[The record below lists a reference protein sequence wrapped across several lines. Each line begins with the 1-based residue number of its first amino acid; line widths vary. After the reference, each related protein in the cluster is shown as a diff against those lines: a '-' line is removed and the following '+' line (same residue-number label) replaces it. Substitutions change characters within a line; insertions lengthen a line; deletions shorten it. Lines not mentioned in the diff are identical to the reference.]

1 MAATGQAPQQQRA
14 GVLDRI
20 GQTSS
25 MWIAAATVMIIGLM
39 IVPVP
44 PALLDLLLTL
54 NITAAV
60 LILLTTLYTENALNF
75 SVFPT
80 LLLIITLFRLSLN
93 ISGTRLILLHGYA
106 GRVIEAFGNVV
117 VGGNYAVGIVIFA
130 ILIIIQF
137 VVITNGA
144 GRVAE
149 VAARFTLDAM
159 PGKQLAID
167 ADLNAGLI
175 TEADAR
181 QRRKDIQRSADFYG
195 AMDGASKFVRGDA
208 VAAVIIVFVNII
220 GGFVIGVLQQGLSLI
235 QALQRF
241 TLLTVGEGIVTQIPA
256 LLMST
261 ATGII
266 VTRAASEMNFGNEL
280 TRQLL
285 QEPRAIAI
293 TSVLLVIFGFMG
305 LPPLWMFLLAGIM
318 FALFLRQRDLQKRGL
333 LPRGADAGSSVA
345 GGVAGGLSM
354 VSGVQAG
361 ITAQPAVK
369 PAESVVPLLSY
380 DPMELEIGFGLIPLV
395 DIAQG
400 GDLLERITMIR
411 RHAARD
417 LGIVVPPIRVRDN
430 LQLKPSTYVI
440 KIYGLEV
447 ARAEVMV
454 SRLLAMN
461 PGTAT
466 SPIEGIPTTEPAFN
480 LPALWIPESARGD
493 AEMAGYTVIDPT
505 SVIATHLT
513 EVIKS
518 HAPELLGRQET
529 SSLLDNVKQHYP
541 VVIDELIPNLLTV
554 GEVQRVLQNLLRER
568 IPIRNLL
575 LILESLADAARQSKD
590 IDYLT
595 ERVRSALARHICAEY
610 AEEGLLS
617 VITVDPKLETLLAEA
632 VRRGEDAYALLDP
645 QTVARIYASLT
656 KQMQSAQASGLH
668 PIVLCSPAIRLAL
681 KRLTERAAPALVV
694 LSYSEIAPGLRVES
708 IGQVSTTDESEPVG
722 AT

>member
-1 MAATGQAPQQQRA
+1 
-14 GVLDRI
+14 
-20 GQTSS
+20 
-25 MWIAAATVMIIGLM
+25 M

-44 PALLDLLLTL
+44 PWVLDLLLSM
-54 NITAAV
+54 NITLALV
-60 LILLTTLYTENALNF
+60 ILLVTLYTENALAF

-80 LLLIITLFRLSLN
+80 LLLIVTLFRLSLN
-93 ISGTRLILLHGYA
+93 ITGTRSILLHGYA
-106 GRVIEAFGNVV
+106 GQVIEAFGNVV
-117 VGGNYAVGIVIFA
+117 VGGNYAVGLVIFA
-130 ILIIIQF
+130 ILIVIQF

-159 PGKQLAID
+159 PGKQLAVD

-175 TEADAR
+175 TEAEAR
-181 QRRKDIQRSADFYG
+181 QRRKDIQRAADFYG

-208 VAAVIIVFVNII
+208 IAAVIIVFVNII
-220 GGFVIGVLQQGLSLI
+220 GGFVVGVLQQGMSI
-235 QALQRF
+235 MEALQRF
-241 TLLTVGEGIVTQIPA
+241 TLLTIGEGIVTQIPA
-256 LLMST
+256 LLIST

-266 VTRAASEMNFGNEL
+266 VTRAASEGSFGHDL
-280 TRQLL
+280 SRQLV
-285 QEPRAIAI
+285 QEPRALLIAG
-293 TSVLLVIFGFMG
+293 LLLLLFGFFG
-305 LPPLWMFLLAGIM
+305 LPPLFMFLMAAIVLA
-318 FALFLRQRDLQKRGL
+318 LWLRG
-333 LPRGADAGSSVA
+333 RGAAKA
-345 GGVAGGLSM
+345 AAM
-354 VSGVQAG
+354 KSGQAG
-361 ITAQPAVK
+361 LRGGSGAPGITGSTAQPAVK

-395 DIAQG
+395 DVSQG

-411 RHAARD
+411 RHAARE

-430 LQLKPSTYVI
+430 LQLKPSTYVV

-447 ARAEVMV
+447 TRAEVMV

-466 SPIEGIPTTEPAFN
+466 NGIDGIPTTEPAFG
-480 LPALWIPESARGD
+480 LPALWIAESARGD

-513 EVIKS
+513 EIIKT
-518 HAPELLGRQET
+518 HAPDLLGRQET
-529 SSLLDNVKQHYP
+529 SALLDNVKQHYP
-541 VVIDELIPNLLTV
+541 VVVDELIPSLLTV

-575 LILESLADAARQSKD
+575 LILENLADGARASKD

-595 ERVRSALARHICAEY
+595 ERVRAAMARHICAEY
-610 AEEGLLS
+610 AENGLLS
-617 VITVDPKLETLLAEA
+617 VITVDPRLETLLGEA

-645 QTVARIYASLT
+645 GTVAKIYASLT
-656 KQMQSAQASGLH
+656 KRITEAQQSGLQ
-668 PIVLCSPAIRLAL
+668 PIVLTSPGTRLAL
-681 KRLTERAAPALVV
+681 KRLTERAAPSLVV

-708 IGQVSTTDESEPVG
+708 IGQVSTTEESLEPAG
-722 AT
+722 AGV

>member
-1 MAATGQAPQQQRA
+1 MATAVPARPGF
-14 GVLDRI
+14 LDRLAS
-20 GQTSS
+20 TSHA
-25 MWIAAATVMIIGLM
+25 WVAAASVLLVVLM

-44 PALLDLLLTL
+44 PWVLDLLLST
-54 NITAAV
+54 NITLALV
-60 LILLTTLYTENALNF
+60 ILLVTLYTENALAF

-80 LLLIITLFRLSLN
+80 LLLIVTLFRLSLN
-93 ISGTRLILLHGYA
+93 ITGTRSILLHGYA
-106 GRVIEAFGNVV
+106 GQVIEAFGNVV
-117 VGGNYAVGIVIFA
+117 VGGNYVVGFVIFA
-130 ILIIIQF
+130 ILIVIQF

-159 PGKQLAID
+159 PGKQLAVD

-175 TEADAR
+175 TEAEAR

-208 VAAVIIVFVNII
+208 IAAIIIVFVNIL
-220 GGFVIGVLQQGLSLI
+220 GGFTVGIFQQGMSVFE
-235 QALQRF
+235 ALQRF
-241 TLLTVGEGIVTQIPA
+241 TLLTIGEGIVTQIPA
-256 LLMST
+256 LLIST

-266 VTRAASEMNFGNEL
+266 VTRAASEGSFGHDL
-280 TRQLL
+280 SRQLI
-285 QEPRAIAI
+285 QDPRALLIA
-293 TSVLLVIFGFMG
+293 SVLLVVFGFFG
-305 LPPLWMFLLAGIM
+305 LPPLFMFSLAAITFM
-318 FALFLRQRDLQKRGL
+318 LFLRQRNAAQKAALAGG
-333 LPRGADAGSSVA
+333 PGAKAIPGQPGA
-345 GGVAGGLSM
+345 PGVAGG
-354 VSGVQAG
+354 GTQ
-361 ITAQPAVK
+361 TAMK

-395 DIAQG
+395 DVTQG

-411 RHAARD
+411 RHAARE

-430 LQLKPSTYVI
+430 LQLKPSTYVV

-447 ARAEVMV
+447 TRAEVMV

-466 SPIEGIPTTEPAFN
+466 GGIDGIPTTEPAFG
-480 LPALWIPESARGD
+480 LPALWIAEGARGD

-513 EVIKS
+513 EIIKT
-518 HAPELLGRQET
+518 HAPDLLGRQET
-529 SSLLDNVKQHYP
+529 SALLDNVKQHYP
-541 VVIDELIPNLLTV
+541 VVVDELIPNLLTV

-575 LILESLADAARQSKD
+575 LILENLADGARASKD
-590 IDYLT
+590 VDYLT
-595 ERVRSALARHICAEY
+595 ERVRAAMARHICAEY
-610 AEEGLLS
+610 AENGLLS
-617 VITVDPKLETLLAEA
+617 VITVDPRLETLLGEA

-645 QTVARIYASLT
+645 GTVAKIYASLT
-656 KQMQSAQASGLH
+656 KRMQEAQQSGLH
-668 PIVLCSPAIRLAL
+668 PIVLTSPGTRLAL
-681 KRLTERAAPALVV
+681 KRLTERAAPGLVV

-708 IGQVSTTDESEPVG
+708 IGQVSTTEESLEPAG
-722 AT
+722 AGA

>member
-1 MAATGQAPQQQRA
+1 VAAAVPARPSL
-14 GVLDRI
+14 LDRLAS
-20 GQTSS
+20 TSHA
-25 MWIAAATVMIIGLM
+25 WVAAASVVLVVLM

-44 PALLDLLLTL
+44 PWVLDMLLSV
-54 NITAAV
+54 NITLALV
-60 LILLTTLYTENALNF
+60 ILLVTLYTENALAF

-80 LLLIITLFRLSLN
+80 LLLIVTLFRLSLN
-93 ISGTRLILLHGYA
+93 ITGTRSILLHGYA
-106 GRVIEAFGNVV
+106 GQVIEAFGNVV

-159 PGKQLAID
+159 PGKQLAVD

-175 TEADAR
+175 TEAEAR
-181 QRRKDIQRSADFYG
+181 QRRKDIQRAADFYG

-208 VAAVIIVFVNII
+208 IAAVIIVFVNII
-220 GGFVIGVLQQGLSLI
+220 GGFVVGMFQLKLPLI
-235 QALQRF
+235 EALQRF
-241 TLLTVGEGIVTQIPA
+241 TLLTIGEGIVTQIPA
-256 LLMST
+256 LLIST

-266 VTRAASEMNFGNEL
+266 VTRAASEGSFGHDL
-280 TRQLL
+280 TRQLV
-285 QEPRAIAI
+285 QEPRALAI
-293 TSVLLVIFGFMG
+293 GGGLLILFGLFG
-305 LPPLWMFLLAGIM
+305 LPPLFMFSMAAVLIGLAY
-318 FALFLRQRDLQKRGL
+318 RQRKISNAAAKSGS
-333 LPRGADAGSSVA
+333 GAKGIAGQPGAPGIAGSAS
-345 GGVAGGLSM
+345 
-354 VSGVQAG
+354 
-361 ITAQPAVK
+361 QPAVK

-395 DIAQG
+395 DVSQG

-411 RHAARD
+411 RHAARE

-430 LQLKPSTYVI
+430 LQLKPSTYVV

-447 ARAEVMV
+447 TRAEVMV

-461 PGTAT
+461 PGTAV
-466 SPIEGIPTTEPAFN
+466 SGIDGIPTTEPAFG
-480 LPALWIPESARGD
+480 LPALWVAESARGD
-493 AEMAGYTVIDPT
+493 AEMSGYTVIDPT

-513 EVIKS
+513 EIIKT
-518 HAPELLGRQET
+518 HAPDLLGRQET
-529 SSLLDNVKQHYP
+529 SALLDNVKQHYP
-541 VVIDELIPNLLTV
+541 VVVDELIPNLLTV

-575 LILESLADAARQSKD
+575 LILENLADGARASKD

-595 ERVRSALARHICAEY
+595 EKVRAAMARHICAEY
-610 AEEGLLS
+610 SENGLLS
-617 VITVDPKLETLLAEA
+617 VITVDPRLETLLGEA

-645 QTVARIYASLT
+645 ATVAKIYASLT
-656 KQMQSAQASGLH
+656 KRITDAQQSGLQ
-668 PIVLCSPAIRLAL
+668 PIVLTSPGTRLAL
-681 KRLTERAAPALVV
+681 KRLTERAAPSLVV

-708 IGQVSTTDESEPVG
+708 IGQVSTTEEVLEPVG
-722 AT
+722 AGV

>member
-1 MAATGQAPQQQRA
+1 MATAVPARPGF
-14 GVLDRI
+14 LDRLAS
-20 GQTSS
+20 TSHA
-25 MWIAAATVMIIGLM
+25 WVAAASVLLVVLM

-44 PALLDLLLTL
+44 PWVLDLLLST
-54 NITAAV
+54 NITLALV
-60 LILLTTLYTENALNF
+60 ILLVTLYTENALAF

-80 LLLIITLFRLSLN
+80 LLLIVTLFRLSLN
-93 ISGTRLILLHGYA
+93 ITGTRSILLHGYA
-106 GRVIEAFGNVV
+106 GQVIEAFGNVV
-117 VGGNYAVGIVIFA
+117 VGGNYVVGFVIFA
-130 ILIIIQF
+130 ILIVIQF

-159 PGKQLAID
+159 PGKQLAVD

-175 TEADAR
+175 TEAEAR

-208 VAAVIIVFVNII
+208 IAAIIIVFVNIL
-220 GGFVIGVLQQGLSLI
+220 GGFTVGIFQQGMSVFE
-235 QALQRF
+235 ALQRF
-241 TLLTVGEGIVTQIPA
+241 TLLTIGEGIVTQIPA
-256 LLMST
+256 LLIST

-266 VTRAASEMNFGNEL
+266 VTRAASEGSFGHDL
-280 TRQLL
+280 SRQLI
-285 QEPRAIAI
+285 QDPRALLIA
-293 TSVLLVIFGFMG
+293 SVLLVVFGFFG
-305 LPPLWMFLLAGIM
+305 LPPLFMFSLAAITFM
-318 FALFLRQRDLQKRGL
+318 LFLRQRNAQKAALAG
-333 LPRGADAGSSVA
+333 GAGAKAVA
-345 GGVAGGLSM
+345 GQPGAPGVAGG
-354 VSGVQAG
+354 GTQ
-361 ITAQPAVK
+361 TALK

-395 DIAQG
+395 DVTQG

-411 RHAARD
+411 RHAARE

-430 LQLKPSTYVI
+430 LQLKPSTYVV

-447 ARAEVMV
+447 TRAEVMV

-466 SPIEGIPTTEPAFN
+466 GGIDGIPTTEPAFG
-480 LPALWIPESARGD
+480 LPALWIAEGARGD

-513 EVIKS
+513 EIIKT
-518 HAPELLGRQET
+518 HAPDLLGRQET
-529 SSLLDNVKQHYP
+529 SALLDNVKQHYP
-541 VVIDELIPNLLTV
+541 VVVDELIPNLLTV

-575 LILESLADAARQSKD
+575 LILENLADGARASKD
-590 IDYLT
+590 VDYLT
-595 ERVRSALARHICAEY
+595 ERVRAAMARHICAEY
-610 AEEGLLS
+610 AENGLLS
-617 VITVDPKLETLLAEA
+617 VITVDPRLETLLGEA

-645 QTVARIYASLT
+645 ATVAKIYASLT
-656 KQMQSAQASGLH
+656 KRMQEAQQSGLH
-668 PIVLCSPAIRLAL
+668 PIVLTSPGTRLAL
-681 KRLTERAAPALVV
+681 KRLTERAAPGLVV

-708 IGQVSTTDESEPVG
+708 IGQVSTTEESLEPAG
-722 AT
+722 AGA

>member
-1 MAATGQAPQQQRA
+1 VAAAVPARPSL
-14 GVLDRI
+14 LDRLAS
-20 GQTSS
+20 TSHA
-25 MWIAAATVMIIGLM
+25 WVAAASVVLVVLM

-44 PALLDLLLTL
+44 PWCLDMLLSV
-54 NITAAV
+54 NITLA
-60 LILLTTLYTENALNF
+60 LIILLVTLYTENALSF

-80 LLLIITLFRLSLN
+80 LLLIVTLFRLSLN
-93 ISGTRLILLHGYA
+93 ITGTRSILLHGYA
-106 GRVIEAFGNVV
+106 GQVIEAFGNVV

-159 PGKQLAID
+159 PGKQLAVD

-175 TEADAR
+175 TEAEAR
-181 QRRKDIQRSADFYG
+181 QRRKDIQRAADFYG

-220 GGFVIGVLQQGLSLI
+220 GGFVVGMLQLKLPLLE
-235 QALQRF
+235 ALQRF
-241 TLLTVGEGIVTQIPA
+241 TLLTIGEGIVTQIPA
-256 LLMST
+256 LLIST

-266 VTRAASEMNFGNEL
+266 VTRAASEGSFGHDL
-280 TRQLL
+280 TRQLV
-285 QEPRAIAI
+285 QEPRALAI
-293 TSVLLVIFGFMG
+293 GAGLLILFGMFG
-305 LPPLWMFLLAGIM
+305 LPPLFMLPMAAVLIMLAY
-318 FALFLRQRDLQKRGL
+318 RGRKL
-333 LPRGADAGSSVA
+333 AQADAAKGARGAKGIAGQPGAPGIAGSTSA
-345 GGVAGGLSM
+345 
-354 VSGVQAG
+354 
-361 ITAQPAVK
+361 PAVK

-395 DIAQG
+395 DVSQG

-411 RHAARD
+411 RHAARE

-430 LQLKPSTYVI
+430 LQLKPSTYVV

-447 ARAEVMV
+447 TRAEVMV

-461 PGTAT
+461 PGTAM
-466 SPIEGIPTTEPAFN
+466 SGIDGIPTTEPAFG
-480 LPALWIPESARGD
+480 LPALWVAESARGD

-513 EVIKS
+513 EIIKT
-518 HAPELLGRQET
+518 HAPDLLGRQET
-529 SSLLDNVKQHYP
+529 SALLDNVKQHYP
-541 VVIDELIPNLLTV
+541 VVVDELIPNLLTV

-575 LILESLADAARQSKD
+575 LILENLADGARASKD
-590 IDYLT
+590 VDYLT
-595 ERVRSALARHICAEY
+595 EKVRAAMARHICAEY
-610 AEEGLLS
+610 AENGLLS
-617 VITVDPKLETLLAEA
+617 VITVDPRLETLLGEA

-645 QTVARIYASLT
+645 GTVAKIYASLT
-656 KQMQSAQASGLH
+656 KRITDAQQSGLQ
-668 PIVLCSPAIRLAL
+668 PIVLTSPGTRLAL
-681 KRLTERAAPALVV
+681 KRLTERAAPSLVV

-708 IGQVSTTDESEPVG
+708 IGQVSTTEEAPEPVG
-722 AT
+722 AVA

>member
-1 MAATGQAPQQQRA
+1 MLV
-14 GVLDRI
+14 VL
-20 GQTSS
+20 
-25 MWIAAATVMIIGLM
+25 MII
-39 IVPVP
+39 PVP
-44 PALLDLLLTL
+44 PAVLDVLYTL
-54 NITAAV
+54 NIALAL
-60 LILLTTLYTENALNF
+60 LIMLVSLYTENALSI

-93 ISGTRLILLHGYA
+93 VTGTRQILLHAYA
-106 GRVIEAFGNVV
+106 GEVINAFGNIV
-117 VGGNYAVGIVIFA
+117 VGGNYVVGVVIFL
-130 ILIIIQF
+130 ILIVIQF

-181 QRRKDIQRSADFYG
+181 ERRKDVQRAADFYG

-208 VAAVIIVFVNII
+208 IAAVIIVFVNII
-220 GGFVIGVLQQGLSLI
+220 GGLAIGVLQMGI
-235 QALQRF
+235 PIVQALQRF

-256 LLMST
+256 LLIST

-266 VTRAASEMNFGNEL
+266 VTRAASEQSFGSEL
-280 TRQLL
+280 SRQLIRL
-285 QEPRAIAI
+285 PSALLI
-293 TSVLLVIFGFMG
+293 TSVLLVVFGLFG
-305 LPPLWMFLLAGIM
+305 LPMIPM
-318 FALFLRQRDLQKRGL
+318 FAMAVFMYMLYLRSRRNEKLGL
-333 LPRGADAGSSVA
+333 NTLRPGGALATTA
-345 GGVAGGLSM
+345 QGGVGGATS
-354 VSGVQAG
+354 
-361 ITAQPAVK
+361 TPAVK
-369 PAESVVPLLSY
+369 PAESVLPLLSF

-395 DIAQG
+395 DVEQG

-411 RHAARD
+411 RHAARE

-430 LQLKPSTYVI
+430 LQLKPSSYVI

-466 SPIEGIPTTEPAFN
+466 NGIDGIPTTEPAFN
-480 LPALWIPESARGD
+480 LPALWITESMRGD

-505 SVIATHLT
+505 SVVATHLT
-513 EVIKS
+513 EVIKT
-518 HAPELLGRQET
+518 HAPDLLGRQEV

-541 VVIDELIPNLLTV
+541 VVVEELVPGLLTV

-575 LILESLADAARQSKD
+575 LILESLADGARQTKD
-590 IDYLT
+590 IDVLT
-595 ERVRSALARHICAEY
+595 ERVRSAMARHICAEY
-610 AEEGLLS
+610 AENGLLS
-617 VITVDPKLETLLAEA
+617 VITVDPRLEQLLGEA

-645 QTVARIYASLT
+645 TTVAKIYGSLT
-656 KQMQSAQASGLH
+656 KQMQLAQSHGLH
-668 PIVLCSPAIRLAL
+668 PIVLCSPSVRLAL
-681 KRLTERAAPALVV
+681 KRLTERAAPQLVV
-694 LSYSEIAPGLRVES
+694 LSYSEIAPGLKVES
-708 IGQVSTTDESEPVG
+708 IGQISTTDVDIPEPVG
-722 AT
+722 

>member
-1 MAATGQAPQQQRA
+1 VTDRVSRA
-14 GVLDRI
+14 IPIL
-20 GQTSS
+20 
-25 MWIAAATVMIIGLM
+25 IAAASMLLVLLII
-39 IVPVP
+39 IPVP
-44 PALLDLLLTL
+44 TWVLD
-54 NITAAV
+54 
-60 LILLTTLYTENALNF
+60 ILLTFNIVVALLIIGTALFAENALAF

-93 ISGTRLILLHGYA
+93 VTATRWILSNGSAGTDAA
-106 GRVIEAFGNVV
+106 GDVIKFFGEIVI
-117 VGGNYAVGIVIFA
+117 GGNYAVGFVIFL
-130 ILIIIQF
+130 ILVIIQF

-175 TEADAR
+175 TEAEAR

-208 VAAVIIVFVNII
+208 IAAGIIVAINTL
-220 GGFVIGVLQQGLSLI
+220 GGFVVGIMHAGSFQQVLGTY
-235 QALQRF
+235 

-256 LLMST
+256 LLIST

-266 VTRAASEMNFGNEL
+266 VTRAASENDFGSDL
-280 TRQLL
+280 TKQLSGQPNAIL
-285 QEPRAIAI
+285 VAAIMAGVFGLFGLARWLMFAAAAGLFVFYLFRRRALATAGGPGMLSGGTSAAIA
-293 TSVLLVIFGFMG
+293 
-305 LPPLWMFLLAGIM
+305 
-318 FALFLRQRDLQKRGL
+318 
-333 LPRGADAGSSVA
+333 
-345 GGVAGGLSM
+345 GG
-354 VSGVQAG
+354 
-361 ITAQPAVK
+361 PAVPAK

-395 DIAQG
+395 DVNQG
-400 GDLLERITMIR
+400 GDLLERITLIR

-417 LGIVVPPIRVRDN
+417 IGIVVPPIRVRDN
-430 LQLKPSTYVI
+430 LQLKPNAYVV

-447 ARAEVMV
+447 ATADVMV

-466 SPIEGIPTTEPAFN
+466 AAIDGIATTEPAFG
-480 LPALWIPESARGD
+480 LPALWIPDTGKPE

-513 EVIKS
+513 ELIKA
-518 HAPELLGRQET
+518 HAPDLLGRQET
-529 SSLLDNVKQHYP
+529 SALLDNVKQHYP
-541 VVIDELIPNLLTV
+541 VVVEELVPQLLTV
-554 GEVQRVLQNLLRER
+554 GEIQRVLQNLLRER
-568 IPIRNLL
+568 IPIRNLI
-575 LILESLADAARQSKD
+575 LILETLADAARVSKD

-595 ERVRSALARHICAEY
+595 ERVRSSLARHISAEY
-610 AEEGLLS
+610 AEDGLLS
-617 VITVDPKLETLLAEA
+617 VITVDPRLESLLAEA

-645 QTVARIYASLT
+645 NTVARIYSSLA
-656 KQMQSAQASGLH
+656 KQIAIAQSSGLA
-668 PIVLCSPAIRLAL
+668 PIVLASPAVRLAL
-681 KRLTERAAPALVV
+681 KRLTERAAPQLVV

-708 IGQVSTTDESEPVG
+708 IGQISATDDDGREPTAPPG
-722 AT
+722 EMSARP

>member
-1 MAATGQAPQQQRA
+1 MATAAPARP
-14 GVLDRI
+14 GLLDRI
-20 GQTSS
+20 ASTSHA
-25 MWIAAATVMIIGLM
+25 WVAAASVILIVLM

-44 PALLDLLLTL
+44 PWVLDLLLST
-54 NITAAV
+54 NITLALV
-60 LILLTTLYTENALNF
+60 ILLVTLYTENALSF

-80 LLLIITLFRLSLN
+80 LLLIITVFRLALN
-93 ISGTRLILLHGYA
+93 ITGTRTILLHAYG
-106 GRVIEAFGNVV
+106 GQVIEAFGNVV

-130 ILIIIQF
+130 ILVVIQF

-159 PGKQLAID
+159 PGKQLAVD

-175 TEADAR
+175 TEAEAR

-208 VAAVIIVFVNII
+208 IAAIIIVFINIV
-220 GGFVIGVLQQGLSLI
+220 GGLAIGVLQKGMSLPE
-235 QALQRF
+235 AASRF
-241 TLLTVGEGIVTQIPA
+241 TLLTIGEGIVTQIPA
-256 LLMST
+256 LLIST

-266 VTRAASEMNFGNEL
+266 VTRAASEGSFGHDV
-280 TRQLL
+280 TRQLV
-285 QEPRAIAI
+285 QEPR
-293 TSVLLVIFGFMG
+293 VLLIAGVLLILFGLFG
-305 LPPLWMFLLAGIM
+305 LPPWAMFTMAAIVLMLFVRGRAQKKAEALKPGAAAKGLPGAIGAAG
-318 FALFLRQRDLQKRGL
+318 A
-333 LPRGADAGSSVA
+333 
-345 GGVAGGLSM
+345 
-354 VSGVQAG
+354 
-361 ITAQPAVK
+361 PAVK

-395 DIAQG
+395 DVSQG

-430 LQLKPSTYVI
+430 LQLKPSTYVV

-466 SPIEGIPTTEPAFN
+466 APVDGIPTTEPAFG
-480 LPALWIPESARGD
+480 LPAVWIAEGGRGD

-513 EVIKS
+513 EIIKT
-518 HAPELLGRQET
+518 HAPDLLGRQEA
-529 SSLLDNVKQHYP
+529 SALLDNVKQHYP
-541 VVIDELIPNLLTV
+541 VVVDELIPNLLTV

-575 LILESLADAARQSKD
+575 LILENLADGARASKD
-590 IDYLT
+590 VDYLT
-595 ERVRSALARHICAEY
+595 ERVRAAMARHICAEY
-610 AEEGLLS
+610 AENGLLS
-617 VITVDPKLETLLAEA
+617 VITVDPRLETLLGEA

-645 QTVARIYASLT
+645 ATVAKIYASLT
-656 KQMQSAQASGLH
+656 KRMQDAQQGGLQ
-668 PIVLCSPAIRLAL
+668 PIVLTSPGTRLAL

-708 IGQVSTTDESEPVG
+708 IGQITTTEEPAAEFAG
-722 AT
+722 AAS

>member
-1 MAATGQAPQQQRA
+1 LAVAASTPKGPSI
-14 GVLDRI
+14 LTRI
-20 GQTSS
+20 GSAGHV
-25 MWIAAATVMIIGLM
+25 WVAAASVILIILM
-39 IVPVP
+39 IVPVAP
-44 PALLDLLLTL
+44 WVIDLLLSV
-54 NITAAV
+54 NITLA
-60 LILLTTLYTENALNF
+60 LIIMLTTLYTENALSF

-80 LLLIITLFRLSLN
+80 LLLIVTLFRLSLN
-93 ISGTRLILLHGYA
+93 ITGTRSILLHAYA
-106 GRVIEAFGNVV
+106 GKIIEAFGNVV
-117 VGGNYAVGIVIFA
+117 VGGNYAVGLVIFA

-175 TEADAR
+175 TESDAR
-181 QRRKDIQRSADFYG
+181 QRRKDIQRAADFYG

-208 VAAVIIVFVNII
+208 IAAVIIVFVNII
-220 GGFVIGVLQQGLSLI
+220 GGFVVGVLQLHLDPGTS
-235 QALQRF
+235 ASRF
-241 TLLTVGEGIVTQIPA
+241 TLLTIGEGIVTQIPA
-256 LLMST
+256 LLIST

-266 VTRAASEMNFGNEL
+266 VTRAASESSFGADV
-280 TRQLL
+280 TKQLV
-285 QEPRAIAI
+285 QEPRALAIAAG
-293 TSVLLVIFGFMG
+293 LLLIFGFFG
-305 LPPLWMFLLAGIM
+305 LPPFYMFLMAGGLTVLFFRTRGTKARNALAAQG
-318 FALFLRQRDLQKRGL
+318 
-333 LPRGADAGSSVA
+333 GAGAMVA
-345 GGVAGGLSM
+345 GGTSAASP
-354 VSGVQAG
+354 S
-361 ITAQPAVK
+361 VK

-395 DIAQG
+395 DVSQG

-411 RHAARD
+411 RHAARE

-430 LQLKPSTYVI
+430 LQLKPSTYII

-466 SPIEGIPTTEPAFN
+466 NGIEGIPTVEPAFN
-480 LPALWIPESARGD
+480 LPALWIPESTRGD

-513 EVIKS
+513 EVIKG
-518 HAPELLGRQET
+518 HAPDLLGRQET
-529 SSLLDNVKQHYP
+529 SALLDNVKQHYP
-541 VVIDELIPNLLTV
+541 VVVEELVPNLLTV
-554 GEVQRVLQNLLRER
+554 GEIQRVLQNLLRER

-575 LILESLADAARQSKD
+575 LILENLADGARQSKD
-590 IDYLT
+590 IDFLT
-595 ERVRSALARHICAEY
+595 EKVRAAMARHICAEY
-610 AEEGLLS
+610 AENGLLS
-617 VITVDPKLETLLAEA
+617 VITVDPRLEQLLGEA

-645 QTVARIYASLT
+645 NTVAKIYGSLT
-656 KQMQSAQASGLH
+656 KQMQLAQQAGLP
-668 PIVLCSPAIRLAL
+668 PIVLASPSVRLAL
-681 KRLTERAAPALVV
+681 KRLTERAAPSLVV

-708 IGQVSTTDESEPVG
+708 IGQITTVDEVAETVSV
-722 AT
+722 

>member
-1 MAATGQAPQQQRA
+1 LAVTAQPRGFF
-14 GVLDRI
+14 DRLAS
-20 GQTSS
+20 TSHI
-25 MWIAAATVMIIGLM
+25 WVAAASVMLVVLM

-44 PALLDLLLTL
+44 PWVLDALLSV
-54 NITAAV
+54 NISMALV
-60 LILLTTLYTENALNF
+60 IMLVTLYTENALSF

-93 ISGTRLILLHGYA
+93 ITATRSILLHAYG
-106 GRVIEAFGNVV
+106 GQIIEAFGNFV

-167 ADLNAGLI
+167 ADLNAGLV
-175 TEADAR
+175 TEAEAR

-208 VAAVIIVFVNII
+208 IAAIVIVFVDII
-220 GGFVIGVLQQGLSLI
+220 GGFVVGVFQLHLSP
-235 QALQRF
+235 AVSASRF
-241 TLLTVGEGIVTQIPA
+241 TLLTIGEGIVTQIPA
-256 LLMST
+256 LLIST

-266 VTRAASEMNFGNEL
+266 VTRAASESSFGGDL
-280 TRQLL
+280 TKQLV
-285 QEPRAIAI
+285 QEPRALAIAGA
-293 TSVLLVIFGFMG
+293 LLVLFGFFG
-305 LPPLWMFLLAGIM
+305 LPPIFMFSMAAILFFM
-318 FALFLRQRDLQKRGL
+318 FFRQRSLAQQNKKTGKL
-333 LPRGADAGSSVA
+333 GSA
-345 GGVAGGLSM
+345 GVA
-354 VSGVQAG
+354 SG
-361 ITAQPAVK
+361 TATPAVK

-395 DIAQG
+395 DVSQG

-411 RHAARD
+411 RHAARE

-430 LQLKPSTYVI
+430 LQLKPSTYIV

-466 SPIEGIPTTEPAFN
+466 NGIDGIPTTEPAFN
-480 LPALWIPESARGD
+480 LPALWIPESSRGD

-505 SVIATHLT
+505 SVIATHIT
-513 EVIKS
+513 EIIKS
-518 HAPELLGRQET
+518 HAPDLLGRQEA
-529 SSLLDNVKQHYP
+529 SALLDNVKQHYP
-541 VVIDELIPNLLTV
+541 VVIEELMPNLLTV

-575 LILESLADAARQSKD
+575 LILENLADGARQSKD
-590 IDYLT
+590 IDFLT
-595 ERVRSALARHICAEY
+595 ERVRAAMARHICAEY
-610 AEEGLLS
+610 AENGLLS
-617 VITVDPKLETLLAEA
+617 VITVDPRLETLLAEA

-656 KQMQSAQASGLH
+656 KNMQAAQQGGLV
-668 PIVLCSPAIRLAL
+668 PIVLSSPSVRLAL

-694 LSYSEIAPGLRVES
+694 LSYSEVAPGLRVES
-708 IGQVSTTDESEPVG
+708 IGQITATEDALETAG
-722 AT
+722 AVA

>member
-1 MAATGQAPQQQRA
+1 LL
-14 GVLDRI
+14 V
-20 GQTSS
+20 
-25 MWIAAATVMIIGLM
+25 VLM

-44 PALLDLLLTL
+44 PFVLDLLLSV
-54 NITAAV
+54 NISLALV
-60 LILLTTLYTENALNF
+60 IMLLTLYTENALAI

-80 LLLIITLFRLSLN
+80 LLLIVTLFRLSLN
-93 ISGTRLILLHGYA
+93 ITGTRAILLHGYA
-106 GRVIEAFGNVV
+106 GEVINAFGNFV

-130 ILIIIQF
+130 ILITIQF
-137 VVITNGA
+137 MVITNGA

-175 TEADAR
+175 TESDAR
-181 QRRKDIQRSADFYG
+181 ERRKNVQRSADFYG

-208 VAAVIIVFVNII
+208 VAAIIIVFVNII
-220 GGFVIGVLQQGLSLI
+220 GGFIVGVAQQHMSFM
-235 QALQRF
+235 QALTHF
-241 TLLTVGEGIVTQIPA
+241 TLLTIGEGIVTQIPA
-256 LLMST
+256 LLIST
-261 ATGII
+261 ATGVI
-266 VTRAASEMNFGNEL
+266 VTRAAAESSFGKDL
-280 TRQLL
+280 TKQLTQNPTAL
-285 QEPRAIAI
+285 YIAAA
-293 TSVLLVIFGFMG
+293 LLTAFAFTG
-305 LPPLWMFLLAGIM
+305 LPWGPMLLMAAICGGIGYRSQRINRRAAVLAAGGAALAG
-318 FALFLRQRDLQKRGL
+318 
-333 LPRGADAGSSVA
+333 GASGGVGSS
-345 GGVAGGLSM
+345 
-354 VSGVQAG
+354 
-361 ITAQPAVK
+361 TAQPAVK

-395 DIAQG
+395 DVSQG

-430 LQLKPSTYVI
+430 LQLKPSTYVV

-466 SPIEGIPTTEPAFN
+466 NGIDGIATTEPAFN
-480 LPALWIPESARGD
+480 LPALWISESARGD

-513 EVIKS
+513 ELIKS
-518 HAPELLGRQET
+518 HAPDLLGRQEV
-529 SSLLDNVKQHYP
+529 SALLDNVKQHYP
-541 VVIDELIPNLLTV
+541 VVVDELVPNLLTV
-554 GEVQRVLQNLLRER
+554 GEIQRVLQNLLRER

-575 LILESLADAARQSKD
+575 LILENLADGARQSKD
-590 IDYLT
+590 IDFLT
-595 ERVRSALARHICAEY
+595 ERVRAAMNRHICAEY
-610 AEEGLLS
+610 AEDGLLS
-617 VITVDPKLETLLAEA
+617 VITVDPRLESLLNEA

-645 QTVARIYASLT
+645 ATVARIYGSLAR
-656 KQMQSAQASGLH
+656 QMQLAQQAGLA
-668 PIVLCSPAIRLAL
+668 PIVLCSPSVRLAL

-694 LSYSEIAPGLRVES
+694 LSYSEVAPGLRVES
-708 IGQVSTTDESEPVG
+708 IGQISTTDDVPQEVH
-722 AT
+722 A